1 MKVFVESD
9 DHGIMEYDNLVAVFP
24 LLKMMSPERVST
36 TTTEDDGEKY
46 TADLI
51 EVDVHTKDLENL
63 VRGGVN
69 VTFKT
74 VMYHP
79 GEIVMD
85 LSEDKE

>member
-1 MKVFVESD
+1 MKMKVFAESD
-9 DHGIMEYDNLVAVFP
+9 EYSFMEYDNMIKSFP
-24 LLKMMSPERVST
+24 ILKDMKPERVST

-51 EVDVHTKDLENL
+51 KVDVHTKDIEALVKNL
-63 VRGGVN
+63 GLH

-74 VMYHP
+74 EVYHP

-85 LSEDKE
+85 LS